1 MYLLPYKFDEKIK
14 RKATD
19 FWINILTL
27 CSPLRGEVKR
37 HYFPKPP
44 HSWSKSRKVSCAD
57 WNVALAGETH
67 QASEVSNL
75 EFLAVQPKNP
85 DAPLSDSECH
95 LQEFPTWGPLENIQD
110 FSSSG
115 HFCILPCHGHVH
127 WGVAGQVVQNQSILP
142 ILQSRLLYN
151 AFNNFPLGNHN
162 TSAFMNCLGDEM
174 GSLLSAEN
182 PISSLLYYLHVA
194 GTQ

>member
-19 FWINILTL
+19 FWINILTFAVPWGVRSKDTIFQ
-27 CSPLRGEVKR
+27 SPHIPGQKAQ
-37 HYFPKPP
+37 
-44 HSWSKSRKVSCAD
+44 VSCAD

-95 LQEFPTWGPLENIQD
+95 LQEFPTWGPLENIQY